1 MLGFIEIL
9 RNELFETEGPPNR
22 AVFSLVS
29 KNLISCFFKSIISF
43 RFRGTKENNLRLV
56 MLEIKGTGG
65 VWFLPYGFS
74 GASNILLNSI

>member
-29 KNLISCFFKSIISF
+29 KNLISCFFLNPLLAFVSEEQRKII
-43 RFRGTKENNLRLV
+43 
-56 MLEIKGTGG
+56 
-65 VWFLPYGFS
+65 
-74 GASNILLNSI
+74 